1 MEGTPTVPLSW
12 LVEDPLTVVM
22 DGNEFT
28 HYETTANQET
38 DGTNLIIIHPEGDH
52 DLLITGTNI
61 VLEFPYSISIL
72 LVAQVGVIG
81 LVRLLFSKG
90 SLLF

>member
-1 MEGTPTVPLSW
+1 MPISW
-12 LVEDPLTVVM
+12 LVEDPLTVMM

-28 HYETTANQET
+28 DYETTANQET
-38 DGTNLIIIHPEGDH
+38 DGTNLMSIHPEGDR

-61 VLEFPYSISIL
+61 VLEFSYSISIL
-72 LVAQVGVIG
+72 LVALVGVIG
-81 LVRLLFSKG
+81 LVRILFSKG